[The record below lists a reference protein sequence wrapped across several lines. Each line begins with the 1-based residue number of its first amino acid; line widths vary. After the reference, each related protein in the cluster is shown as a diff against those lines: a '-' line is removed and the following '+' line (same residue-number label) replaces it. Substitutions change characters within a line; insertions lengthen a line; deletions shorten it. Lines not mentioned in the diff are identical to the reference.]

1 MLYIYNKVYSKMSFN
16 IQKYKEIQQ
25 FIENIK
31 QNKDISEKIVTI
43 AVSKSKN
50 IEIVKLA
57 LEQNIRIFGENKV
70 QEAYEKF
77 KDLKISYSDLRLHM
91 IGPLQTNKVKKALE
105 IFDYFHT
112 LDREKL
118 ALEFVKN
125 LESNA
130 NNKYFFI
137 QVNTG
142 LEDQKSGIEPKHVR
156 DFSSYCS
163 DELKLNI
170 VGLMCI
176 PPINENPEPH
186 FLLLKK
192 LAKENSL
199 YQLSMGMSND
209 YKIALK
215 CGSTFIRI
223 GTQFFGKREQL

>member
-1 MLYIYNKVYSKMSFN
+1 MNFN
-16 IQKYKEIQQ
+16 IQKYQETQQ
-25 FIENIK
+25 FIKNIAK
-31 QNKDISEKIVTI
+31 NRDISDKIITI
-43 AVSKSKN
+43 AVSKSKK
-50 IEIVKLA
+50 IEIIKEA

-77 KDLKISYSDLRLHM
+77 KNLKISYSDLRLHM
-91 IGPLQTNKVKKALE
+91 IGPLQTNKVRKALE

-125 LESNA
+125 LKSNV
-130 NNKYFFI
+130 NKKYFFI

-142 LEDQKSGIEPKHVR
+142 LEDQKSGIEPKYVR
-156 DFSSYCS
+156 DFNSYCS
-163 DELKLNI
+163 NDLKLNI
-170 VGLMCI
+170 IGLMCI

-186 FLLLKK
+186 FILLKK

-199 YQLSMGMSND
+199 HQLSMGMSND

-223 GTQFFGKREQL
+223 GTQFFGKRENL

>member
-1 MLYIYNKVYSKMSFN
+1 MNFN
-16 IQKYKEIQQ
+16 IQKYQEIQQ
-25 FIENIK
+25 FIKNIR
-31 QNKDISEKIVTI
+31 QNQDISDKIITI
-43 AVSKSKN
+43 AVSKSKK
-50 IEIVKLA
+50 IEIIKEA

-77 KDLKISYSDLRLHM
+77 KNLKISYSDLRLHM

-118 ALEFVKN
+118 ALAFVKN
-125 LESNA
+125 LESNL
-130 NNKYFFI
+130 NKKYFFI

-142 LEDQKSGIEPKHVR
+142 LEVQKSGLEPKHVR
-156 DFSSYCS
+156 DFISYCS
-163 DELKLNI
+163 NDLKLNI
-170 VGLMCI
+170 IGLMCI

-186 FLLLKK
+186 FMLLKK

-199 YQLSMGMSND
+199 RQLSMGMSSD

-215 CGSTFIRI
+215 CGSTFVRI